1 LILYSKILHRTSK
14 FLSHRIIKLNAIRLM
29 LVARTGEYSYV
40 QRSWCWCWVWA
51 VRHQVGKIGIV
62 GNCGLEIYGALL
74 RTSLAGQQS
83 IDGSTRKLRFQNR
96 RPFRQIWM
104 RFGSAGCETGATE
117 RPQTVFR
124 WFFLVSSCLRSC
136 LPFSLLCISISVFLS
151 SKPFTFIFASPKLRP
166 LRSPVLRG

>member
-74 RTSLAGQQS
+74 RTSLARGNSQLTDQQ
-83 IDGSTRKLRFQNR
+83 GSSGFK
-96 RPFRQIWM
+96 
-104 RFGSAGCETGATE
+104 TGARFAKFGCDLAAPVVKPE
-117 RPQTVFR
+117 
-124 WFFLVSSCLRSC
+124 
-136 LPFSLLCISISVFLS
+136 LPNGPRLS
-151 SKPFTFIFASPKLRP
+151 SGGSFLFRHVCARVCPFPSFASPFPSSSAVNHSHSYLHP
-166 LRSPVLRG
+166 QS